1 MNIRIRGVFVGR
13 GGGGG
18 RPSRASGASSSSS
31 SVKKGMW
38 AASLGRGQKLNAVSI
53 SEDGEALERQ
63 RREWLRRVE
72 APRGRAANA
81 LPHAVWEPSVSLARV
96 TRDKGRDLS
105 VLGHHANGVQWLRPE
120 EALCLFEDSLIA
132 LHVAVP
138 KEGKEASSAD
148 GSSCPVD
155 MSSGG
160 GIGGGGSAPLSVQE
174 AYQIVLG
181 GSTPLV
187 DESVYCVYAHLYR
200 ANFVAKVRSTESLLT
215 PASPS
220 ATGDGVAAAAASAP
234 IALFDVY
241 HRRNFSRRQA
251 AEGTLPPMYI
261 VAVFGV
267 HHRTPPLAELARLRD
282 ACAPTPLR
290 FACTWQ
296 HDVLFFKPQWPA
308 QGHVHVPAD
317 VDMAAAAAAAAAAE
331 EASGENGVVQRD
343 NDEEVAQINASLTPV
358 GVAATAASNAPPSL
372 PPSLPPSP
380 PSSPLPPLSPPP
392 SLPPS
397 PPPATTGGFIISGED
412 EEEEEEEEG
421 KGWSSAAADAA
432 GFETHGASVPV
443 PVQLSAVERATPP
456 TSLQI
461 DMTGEKDFGA
471 RRAVQLPEVAEAQ
484 AQATPKLTQSLT
496 GQDAAAQRGLKVE
509 RRFEL
514 ERLQA
519 QHELLVMQQRRL
531 DSGEAA
537 SGSQRPPAPASG
549 VAQPA
554 AERATLGAGSAP
566 PQPPPVE
573 GRLQQ
578 QQRKLGDMATKAL
591 RASFMAHTREARAN
605 LEATAQSASHSAS
618 TIEQS
623 AMQSVQI
630 SNELRVLARSLSALR
645 DDDALGNNASLFPRA
660 SEH

>member
-1 MNIRIRGVFVGR
+1 M
-13 GGGGG
+13 
-18 RPSRASGASSSSS
+18 
-31 SVKKGMW
+31 
-38 AASLGRGQKLNAVSI
+38 
-53 SEDGEALERQ
+53 
-63 RREWLRRVE
+63 
-72 APRGRAANA
+72 
-81 LPHAVWEPSVSLARV
+81 SLARV

-380 PSSPLPPLSPPP
+380 RPAHSPLSRQHHRCRHRRPLRP
-392 SLPPS
+392 
-397 PPPATTGGFIISGED
+397 
-412 EEEEEEEEG
+412 
-421 KGWSSAAADAA
+421 
-432 GFETHGASVPV
+432 
-443 PVQLSAVERATPP
+443 QAV
-456 TSLQI
+456 
-461 DMTGEKDFGA
+461 
-471 RRAVQLPEVAEAQ
+471 
-484 AQATPKLTQSLT
+484 
-496 GQDAAAQRGLKVE
+496 
-509 RRFEL
+509 
-514 ERLQA
+514 
-519 QHELLVMQQRRL
+519 
-531 DSGEAA
+531 
-537 SGSQRPPAPASG
+537 
-549 VAQPA
+549 
-554 AERATLGAGSAP
+554 
-566 PQPPPVE
+566 
-573 GRLQQ
+573 
-578 QQRKLGDMATKAL
+578 
-591 RASFMAHTREARAN
+591 
-605 LEATAQSASHSAS
+605 
-618 TIEQS
+618 
-623 AMQSVQI
+623 
-630 SNELRVLARSLSALR
+630 SLSAARTRRRRRKRRAKVGAALR
-645 DDDALGNNASLFPRA
+645 PMRQGSKPMEHRSRSRYSYLRSNARPRRLHFK
-660 SEH
+660 ST